1 MSGDWRILAGTVTV
15 VLEKF
20 TVAVMGANEE
30 MRPLARILNELVEPA
45 AEDRVE
51 NAVAVVSMEETKAVP
66 DVKTLKELDA
76 SWLVPPSPSVIS

>member
-1 MSGDWRILAGTVTV
+1 M
-15 VLEKF
+15 LERL

-45 AEDRVE
+45 VEDCVE
-51 NAVAVVSMEETKAVP
+51 DAVAVVSMEETKAVP

-76 SWLVPPSPSVIS
+76 SSLVPPPPSVIS